1 MSQLSHDEARVL
13 GVLIEK
19 ALTTPDN
26 YPLTLNSLT
35 NACNQKSNRHPV
47 VDFSEDRVLD
57 AVEKLR
63 GKNFATRVDT
73 YGSRVTK
80 YRHLANEVLDV
91 GTLELAILAELM
103 LRGPQTLGEI
113 RTRASRMRT
122 LESLEVAR
130 NVVESLMQL
139 PEPLIKRL
147 PPEPGSRAE
156 HYTQL
161 LTPQPE
167 SAQVDANQGAGDQ
180 GVQTESPSNAPA
192 SAPQTAPPAHPV
204 PDPQTTARIEAL
216 ESEIQQLKERIH
228 QLEELLR

>member
-1 MSQLSHDEARVL
+1 MQLSPDEIRVL

-19 ALTTPDN
+19 AFTTPDN
-26 YPLTLNSLT
+26 YPLTLNALT
-35 NACNQKSNRHPV
+35 TGCNQKSNRHPV

-63 GKNFATRVDT
+63 GQGLTARVDT

-80 YRHLANEVLDV
+80 YRHLADEVLDV

-122 LESLEVAR
+122 LESLEVTR
-130 NVVESLMQL
+130 NVVEGLMNL

-156 HYTQL
+156 RFTQL
-161 LTPQPE
+161 LTPDATTTQDTEKKSLNEIIPTSTPSVTPI
-167 SAQVDANQGAGDQ
+167 SA
-180 GVQTESPSNAPA
+180 
-192 SAPQTAPPAHPV
+192 
-204 PDPQTTARIEAL
+204 
-216 ESEIQQLKERIH
+216 
-228 QLEELLR
+228 